1 MSESNKTL
9 LRRDAEEVWNQGNLD
24 AVDELFATDV
34 ILHEA
39 PPGVSPG
46 AKGVKQLIAG
56 YRAALPDFHLTIEDL
71 IAEGDRVVNRWSM
84 TGTHKGELMG
94 IPPTG
99 KKVTSTGISIVRIA
113 DGKIA
118 EIWGASDQLGLMQ
131 QLGAI
136 PSP

>member
-34 ILHEA
+34 ILHAA
-39 PPGVSPG
+39 PPGVPPG

-84 TGTHKGELMG
+84 TGTHNGELMG

-118 EIWGASDQLGLMQ
+118 EVWGASDQLGLMQ